1 MTDQTHVLLW
11 SQSQCAMHIE
21 SVHEM
26 LQTNATA
33 LVQDRRMDY
42 VPIVFGTSEACHDAA
57 DRVRATLRERQ
68 ERKVA

>member
-11 SQSQCAMHIE
+11 SHSQCAMHIE
-21 SVHEM
+21 TVQEM

-42 VPIVFGTSEACHDAA
+42 VPIVFGTSEVCHEAA
-57 DRVRATLRERQ
+57 DRVRATLRDRQ

>member
-1 MTDQTHVLLW
+1 
-11 SQSQCAMHIE
+11 MHIE
-21 SVHEM
+21 TVQEM
-26 LQTNATA
+26 LQTNAAA

-42 VPIVFGTSEACHDAA
+42 LPIVFGTSEACHNAA